1 MADDGA
7 TLTRMSQRK
16 ASWRDRENNKRRERR
31 RRAIA
36 AKIYSGLQAQGNF
49 NLPKHHDNNKTLKA
63 LCTKAGWCVKEAWLR
78 VDGGGT
84 VEKEKKRMILLKLLS
99 PLFSLVP
106 LTTRK
111 PNLKRLA
118 PIIDVN
124 QFQVKDVRWNPEF
137 EGQHMEL
144 RLVEYFAD

>member
-7 TLTRMSQRK
+7 ISTRMSQRK

-49 NLPKHHDNNKTLKA
+49 NLPKHRDNNETLKA
-63 LCTKAGWCVKEAWLR
+63 LYTKAGWCVKEAWLR

-84 VEKEKKRMILLKLLS
+84 VEKEKKGM
-99 PLFSLVP
+99 
-106 LTTRK
+106 
-111 PNLKRLA
+111 
-118 PIIDVN
+118 
-124 QFQVKDVRWNPEF
+124 
-137 EGQHMEL
+137 M
-144 RLVEYFAD
+144 

>member
-84 VEKEKKRMILLKLLS
+84 VEKEKKRM
-99 PLFSLVP
+99 
-106 LTTRK
+106 
-111 PNLKRLA
+111 
-118 PIIDVN
+118 
-124 QFQVKDVRWNPEF
+124 
-137 EGQHMEL
+137 M
-144 RLVEYFAD
+144 Y